1 MVTHKIIYRRFF
13 PPKKEDEEDTL
24 NDDAS
29 TITHDDPD
37 VIANDGRTQTG
48 DADQAVDGASDDTRG
63 VAGGDE
69 ERAGTGQVSENID
82 SSNRGNKTSHHI
94 DNENDANESE
104 VQTGNGEDYNN
115 VIHGK
120 NLYKDPFF

>member
-1 MVTHKIIYRRFF
+1 MSPCRCFF
-13 PPKKEDEEDTL
+13 PPKKEDEEVTP

-48 DADQAVDGASDDTRG
+48 DADRAVCSASDDTGG

-69 ERAGTGQVSENID
+69 EGL
-82 SSNRGNKTSHHI
+82 
-94 DNENDANESE
+94 
-104 VQTGNGEDYNN
+104 VQGRCLR
-115 VIHGK
+115 I
-120 NLYKDPFF
+120 